1 MVEGLGKSQIFWCA
15 AVAAVCGWAPAA
27 LADVSINKSFGP
39 TTINPGD
46 TSQLTISLFNSAS
59 TIRTDAA
66 FIDSLPVGMTIA
78 PGTTVTNGCSGQVTL
93 DPVNQKIQLVA
104 GIIPAQVGVTPGKCN
119 ISLNVTSTLAGNR
132 INNIS
137 QGTLT
142 VSSGESNSQDAS
154 ATLSVNTLATL
165 SGTKSFGTNPVAPNG
180 RSRLKITLSN
190 TNFVPIFGTAY
201 TDNLVPA
208 SMTVATNPNP
218 VFSCNNGGGTGG
230 GQIAAVAGASTF
242 TVSGLT
248 IPAKVG
254 TTNGSCDLSI
264 DVLAAAASGP
274 YTNTIAAGAV
284 TTGRGISNTAF
295 SGTLTVENK
304 ARISKKFG
312 TIGAV
317 GSSFTM
323 TFSVTNGSVF
333 PLTNAGFLDNL
344 PTATGGGIM
353 TVASPAS
360 PLITC
365 KDANG
370 VSITTP
376 TGTVT
381 ASGSSVQASGL
392 TIPAASATGFGSCD
406 VRVNVKVNSLGI
418 YVNTIPR
425 ANFTNAENV
434 VSTTDASATATV
446 TNGGSGGNTGS
457 TNPVT
462 ITKSF
467 GTSPIAANGTAV
479 LTITISNP
487 TGNQDLTGMSLTDNL
502 PLGLTIANPPTAS
515 STCNFVSSPAVT
527 AAAGSNLLRMTG
539 GSLQDGTSC
548 IVRANVTGTI
558 AGNYTN
564 TIPANSLTTT
574 NLPSITNSSAATA
587 DLTIVPG
594 VRITKSFN
602 GSTIAVNGISRLR
615 IDIENFQNQ
624 PLVNAAFTDSL
635 TSGVKVA
642 ATPNLVSTCGNVTAV
657 ANSTSVVLSNG
668 TIPLAFSS
676 TSPGR
681 CYIEVDVT
689 KTTTGNFNNSINA
702 NAFSS
707 RLGSSTG
714 PIVNNPL
721 AATATLTAVAS
732 LDLGVNKS
740 ISPNNITGGSTATMT
755 IQLTNN
761 SGAASL
767 SNVQFTDTMPA
778 GMLVAAQ
785 PNLLNSCSGIATAT
799 NPAGNST
806 LKLIG
811 GSIPAGGSCTI
822 SVSITSSVAGNL
834 TNTIPIGG
842 VTSQEGA
849 RNSSAAAASITFL
862 PFPGISKSFVPSTI
876 ARGGISRLTV
886 QISNFGTSP
895 LIGAALSDQLPTNLS
910 FAVPPNPSTTC
921 TNGTASIAT
930 NTLQLSGANIPAKSS
945 CTFSADVTASIANSY
960 TNNIPAYA
968 LTDSVGNTNPEPASA
983 ILQVIVQPR
992 PGVYL
997 VKRITA
1003 INGQP
1008 ITRDGSSLSSYINVA
1023 SNPYDDNNIT
1033 IPVQIL
1039 PTDPPKDTD
1048 RWPNIN
1054 TFLLGGIAGGTVKP
1068 GDSVEYTIYFLSAG
1082 DNYAKNVS
1090 LCDLIPANQSFFPT
1104 TYNRL
1109 YSNQT
1114 GTIGIDR
1121 GLLLSTGGQ
1130 ERLLTNAGDS
1140 DQGRYYPPG
1149 STLPDACKPTP
1160 TSPLPTNTNGAVVFN
1175 LGDLSVATPIG
1186 SPPDA
1191 NSYGYIRFRAVVR

>member
-1 MVEGLGKSQIFWCA
+1 MT
-15 AVAAVCGWAPAA
+15 VAAICGWAPAA
-27 LADVSINKSFGP
+27 LADVSINKSFAP

-59 TIRTDAA
+59 TIRTNAA
-66 FIDSLPVGMTIA
+66 FIDSLPLGMTIA
-78 PGTTVTNGCSGQVTL
+78 GTTFTNGCGGQVTL
-93 DPVNQKIQLVA
+93 DPINQKIQLVN
-104 GIIPAQVGVTPGKCN
+104 GTIPAQVGVIPGKCN
-119 ISLNVTSTLAGNR
+119 IFLNVTSTLAGNR
-132 INNIS
+132 INTIP
-137 QGTLT
+137 QGALT
-142 VSSGESNSQDAS
+142 VSNGESNPQDAS

-165 SGTKSFGTNPVAPNG
+165 SGTKSFGTSPVPPNG

-190 TNFVPIFGTAY
+190 TNAVPIFGTAY

-208 SMTVATNPNP
+208 GMTVATNPNP
-218 VFSCNNGGGTGG
+218 VFSCNNSGGTGG
-230 GQIAAVAGASTF
+230 GQISAGAGTSTF

-264 DVLAAAASGP
+264 DVLAAAANGA
-274 YTNTIAAGAV
+274 YVNAIAAGAV
-284 TTGRGISNTAF
+284 TTGRGITNTAF
-295 SGTLTVENK
+295 SGTLNVESN

-312 TIGAV
+312 TVGAV

-323 TFSVTNGSVF
+323 TFSVINGSAF

-344 PTATGGGIM
+344 PTATGGGSM

-370 VSITTP
+370 VTTTP

-381 ASGSSVQASGL
+381 ASGSLVQASGL
-392 TIPAASATGFGSCD
+392 TIPAATATGFGTCD

-434 VSTTDASATATV
+434 VSTSDASATATV
-446 TNGGSGGNTGS
+446 TTGGNSGS

-467 GTSPIAANGTAV
+467 GTNPIAANGTTV

-502 PLGLTIANPPTAS
+502 PLGLTIASTPAAS
-515 STCNFVSSPAVT
+515 STCNFVSAPAVT
-527 AAAGSNLLRMTG
+527 ATAGSNQLRITG

-548 IVRANVTGTI
+548 IIKANVTGTI
-558 AGNYTN
+558 ANNYTN
-564 TIPANSLTTT
+564 TIPATSLTTT

-602 GSTIAVNGISRLR
+602 GNTIAVNGISRLR

-635 TSGVKVA
+635 TSGARIA
-642 ATPNLVSTCGNVTAV
+642 AVPNLFSSCGNVTAV
-657 ANSTSVVLSNG
+657 ANSTSVLLSNG
-668 TIPLAFSS
+668 TVPLAFSN

-689 KTTTGNFNNSINA
+689 KTTPGNFNNSINA

-707 RLGSSTG
+707 RLGNATG
-714 PIVNNPL
+714 PIVTNPL

-732 LDLGVNKS
+732 LDVGVNKS
-740 ISPNNITGGSTATMT
+740 INPNNITGGSTATMT

-761 SGAASL
+761 STAASL

-799 NPAGNST
+799 NPTSGNSI
-806 LKLIG
+806 LQLVG
-811 GSIPAGGSCTI
+811 GSIPVGGSCTI

-834 TNTIPIGG
+834 TNTMPIGG

-849 RNSSAAAASITFL
+849 RNSNASSASITFL
-862 PFPGISKSFVPSTI
+862 PFPGISKSFSPSTI
-876 ARGGISRLTV
+876 ARGGTSRLTV

-895 LIGAALSDQLPTNLS
+895 LSGATLSDQLPANLS
-910 FAVPPNPSTTC
+910 FAVPPSTSTTC
-921 TNGTASIAT
+921 TNGTVSISA
-930 NTLQLSGANIPAKSS
+930 NTLQLSGANIPARSF
-945 CTFSADVTASIANSY
+945 CTFGADVTASIANSY

-983 ILQVIVQPR
+983 ILQVIVPPR

-1008 ITRDGSSLSSYINVA
+1008 VTRDGNSLSNYIDVA

-1039 PTDPPKDTD
+1039 ATDPPKDTD
-1048 RWPNIN
+1048 RWPNIG
-1054 TFLLGGIAGGTVKP
+1054 TFLRGGVAGGTVKP

-1082 DNYAKNVS
+1082 DSYAKNVS
-1090 LCDLIPANQSFFPT
+1090 LCDLIPANQSFLST
-1104 TYNRL
+1104 TYNGL

-1114 GTIGIDR
+1114 GRIGIDR
-1121 GLLLSTGGQ
+1121 GLLVSTGDQ
-1130 ERLLTNAGDS
+1130 EQLLTNTADS
-1140 DQGRYYPPG
+1140 DRGRYYPPG
-1149 STLPDACKPTP
+1149 ETLPNACKPTP
-1160 TSPLPTNTNGAVVFN
+1160 NAPLPTNTNGAVVFD
-1175 LGDLSVATPIG
+1175 LGDLPVATPIG
-1186 SPPDA
+1186 SPPNV